1 MKSFLFDKLFQDT
14 KPAEK
19 NYFRFINLKINIMKV
34 RGLQFYLLIMVLFNS
49 IQLTAREIHVSKK
62 GSDSNDGSSSTP
74 LKTIS
79 AAAGIAFPGDTI
91 TVHEGTYREWINPLR
106 GGESDSKRIVY
117 RAAPGEKAEIK
128 GSEVITG
135 WKKEK
140 EGVWKVIIPDAFFG
154 NYNPY
159 QDSVYG
165 DWFNRQGRVHHTG
178 EVFLNGKS
186 LFEKE
191 TLDKVMNPVA
201 NTNIADSTGSIY
213 TWYCENNNNNT
224 IIWANFHNFNP
235 NKELVEISTRR
246 TVFYPDKP

>member
-1 MKSFLFDKLFQDT
+1 M
-14 KPAEK
+14 
-19 NYFRFINLKINIMKV
+19 NYFKFINFKFNIMKV
-34 RGLQFYLLIMVLFNS
+34 RRLLFYLLILVVFN
-49 IQLTAREIHVSKK
+49 TNPVTGGEIHVSKK

-79 AAAGIAFPGDTI
+79 AAARLAFPGDTI

-128 GSEVITG
+128 GSEIITG

-159 QDSVYG
+159 QDS
-165 DWFNRQGRVHHTG
+165 DLW
-178 EVFLNGKS
+178 
-186 LFEKE
+186 
-191 TLDKVMNPVA
+191 
-201 NTNIADSTGSIY
+201 
-213 TWYCENNNNNT
+213 
-224 IIWANFHNFNP
+224 
-235 NKELVEISTRR
+235 
-246 TVFYPDKP
+246 